1 MPERRQPGD
10 VFVADV
16 EPFGP
21 QFGERRIHIN
31 SVPQNDGIDDQPER
45 TELIFLAFAV
55 ALPQLVPLA
64 VEDNAGQLVRAFPEI
79 SICFAATQLAVFQGA
94 SDERI

>member
-1 MPERRQPGD
+1 MRHLLEERNLARPLNNHYLIVNAIRRKSGS
-10 VFVADV
+10 VATLQVCRDRLV
-16 EPFGP
+16 PFGP

-55 ALPQLVPLA
+55 ALPA
-64 VEDNAGQLVRAFPEI
+64 
-79 SICFAATQLAVFQGA
+79 
-94 SDERI
+94 